1 MVACTLARRDTRT
14 RSPLEKIW
22 IWQGLTDRLSGATL
36 LPLSNLMRPS
46 TRMTDGAPTTSCAFR
61 RRVTSPQMVYVP
73 PVRTSEPGPAP
84 PPATS
89 MLEYVPAAFSTEPS
103 CATMIASPEHVAGV
117 GRFVGKPQ
125 ALARLPTTG
134 CETGVRGPHFGVA
147 DPEFASSALHTVA
160 LSRSTELATRRDV
173 GASIRLVPSS
183 DPFVPTS
190 PDSTTSPRAFS
201 LSSAKS
207 TKSPSDGVWASA
219 ARATS
224 VATRTGKAQREASRV
239 MGSPSEG
246 ALEPRKFAVRPTLF
260 VTPIHMAR
268 EGSSCREIR
277 GILRFA

>member
-1 MVACTLARRDTRT
+1 MVPCTLARRDTRT

-46 TRMTDGAPTTSCAFR
+46 TRMTDGARTTSCALR
-61 RRVTSPQMVYVP
+61 RSVTSPQIVYVP
-73 PVRTSEPGPAP
+73 PSRTSEPGPAP

-89 MLEYVPAAFSTEPS
+89 IREYVPPAFSTEPS
-103 CATMIASPEHVAGV
+103 CPTMIASLDEHGE

-134 CETGVRGPHFGVA
+134 CDTGVRGPHFDVA
-147 DPEFASSALHTVA
+147 APEFASSALQTVA
-160 LSRSTELATRRDV
+160 LSRSTELATRREA
-173 GASIRLVPSS
+173 GASMRLVPSS

-224 VATRTGKAQREASRV
+224 VATRTGKAARDASRV
-239 MGSPSEG
+239 MGSPSG
-246 ALEPRKFAVRPTLF
+246 KS
-260 VTPIHMAR
+260 AR
-268 EGSSCREIR
+268 TASCACAQH
-277 GILRFA
+277 FS